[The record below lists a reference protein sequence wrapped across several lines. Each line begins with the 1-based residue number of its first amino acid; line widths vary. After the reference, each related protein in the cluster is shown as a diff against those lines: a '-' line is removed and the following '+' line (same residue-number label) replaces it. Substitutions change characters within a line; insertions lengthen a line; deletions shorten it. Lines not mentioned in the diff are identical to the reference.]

1 MRNKEWILPVSMGL
15 VLLLFVV
22 SSVAQNILDRR
33 VSINT
38 SHQRLDDVLSIISDK
53 AGFSFSYN
61 SNILKRDSLVS
72 LSVNNKTIR
81 QVLNQLFAGGYE
93 YKESGNYIILR
104 RTSLQLTTV
113 TKTALAKEKTYTISG
128 YVVNGETGERLSDVS
143 IYETGHLTSTLTD
156 TNGNFTL
163 KLKDKYKTTSL
174 AISRDAFE
182 DTMVTIPQKFDL
194 QLVIAIV
201 PTVDEVIVSSPN
213 SFEVADT
220 TGNAS
225 VVADTTKI
233 VAGKTVPD
241 EVEKTQMGKFL
252 LSTNQKIRSLNLKK
266 FFTEKPFQFSV
277 IPGVSSQGKLSGQV
291 VNNFSFN
298 MFGGYTAGVN
308 GLEIGGLFNL
318 NKKDVRYVQVAGL
331 FNIAGGSVTGLQ
343 IGGLQNTTLKNV
355 QGVQVAGINNYV
367 KGNVSGLQIAGVAN
381 ISGREMKGLQVAGV
395 ANYQNRNVGG
405 FQLAGV
411 GNIAGGQ
418 MKGLQVGGVFNYA
431 KKLKG
436 VQFGVINI
444 ADTSDGYS
452 IGLINIVLKGYH
464 KLTLSTNEVVEANV
478 AFKTGSR
485 RLYSILSVGMNPRD
499 KEEKLYTF
507 GYGLGTEIGLAKWL
521 SINPELTSQ
530 YIYLGTWKHMNL
542 LNKFHPQL
550 NIKFGKHFSIFG
562 GPSFTVY
569 FSEQPSAIAG
579 YKFNILPASYKSFEL
594 GDPKVRGWFGWN
606 AGINIF

>member
-1 MRNKEWILPVSMGL
+1 MRNKKWILKISLGL
-15 VLLLFVV
+15 VVLLLAV
-22 SSVAQNILDRR
+22 SSFAQNILDRR
-33 VSINT
+33 VSFNA
-38 SHQRLDDVLSIISDK
+38 SRQRLDDVLSIISNN

-72 LSVNNKTIR
+72 LSVSNKTVR

-104 RTSLQLTTV
+104 RASLQLTTV
-113 TKTALAKEKTYTISG
+113 TKTTPAKEKTYTISG
-128 YVVNGETGERLSDVS
+128 YVVNSETGERLSDVS
-143 IYETGHLTSTLTD
+143 IYEIGHLTSTLTD
-156 TNGNFTL
+156 ANGNFSI

-174 AISRDAFE
+174 AVSRDAFE
-182 DTMVTIPQKFDL
+182 DTTVAIPQKFDL

-201 PTVDEVIVSSPN
+201 PVVDEVIVSSPN
-213 SFEVADT
+213 RFEITDTAGNAAIADT
-220 TGNAS
+220 ATT
-225 VVADTTKI
+225 VITKI
-233 VAGKTVPD
+233 LAD

-252 LSTNQKIRSLNLKK
+252 LSTRQKISSLNLKK

-318 NKKDVRYVQVAGL
+318 NKKDVRYVQAAGL
-331 FNIAGGSVTGLQ
+331 FNIGGGSVTGLQ

-355 QGVQVAGINNYV
+355 QGVQAAGINNYV
-367 KGNVSGLQIAGVAN
+367 KGNVRGLQIAGVAN
-381 ISGREMKGLQVAGV
+381 ISGGDMKGLQVAGV

-418 MKGLQVGGVFNYA
+418 MKGFQVGGLFNYA

-436 VQFGVINI
+436 VQFGLINI

-452 IGLINIVLKGYH
+452 FGLINIVLKGYH

-485 RLYSILSVGMNPRD
+485 RLYSILLAGINPRD
-499 KEEKLYTF
+499 KKEKLYTF
-507 GYGLGTEIGLAKWL
+507 GYGLGTEMRVAKWM
-521 SINPELTSQ
+521 SVNPELSSQ
-530 YIYLGTWKHMNL
+530 YLYLGTWKYMNL
-542 LNKFHPQL
+542 LNKLHLQL
-550 NIKFGKHFSIFG
+550 NIKFGKRFSIFG
-562 GPSFTVY
+562 GPSFAVY
-569 FSEQPSAIAG
+569 FSEQPSAVAG
-579 YKFNILPASYKSFEL
+579 YKYTVLPAGYKSFEL
-594 GDPKVRGWFGWN
+594 SDPKVRGWFGWN